1 MLSNDGVI
9 KWDAGVGTVEGS
21 VAVGATQESSTSSS
35 RQTRRDLVG
44 TFSRSILSRRGA
56 TVRHREWISQ
66 PPQSGSHSGRRQ
78 STWPSCCRGWP
89 SNSGRWRC
97 RRPFARTHVGLTCTC
112 MTHIHFPM
120 RTTIELSDQHRA
132 KLLELAAE
140 RGEKGFSRIVKEA
153 VERYL
158 LEQGSRRDRVQ
169 AALKLRGSLG
179 KGAAD
184 ALEESVALSR
194 SKWR

>member
-1 MLSNDGVI
+1 
-9 KWDAGVGTVEGS
+9 
-21 VAVGATQESSTSSS
+21 
-35 RQTRRDLVG
+35 
-44 TFSRSILSRRGA
+44 
-56 TVRHREWISQ
+56 
-66 PPQSGSHSGRRQ
+66 
-78 STWPSCCRGWP
+78 
-89 SNSGRWRC
+89 
-97 RRPFARTHVGLTCTC
+97 
-112 MTHIHFPM
+112 M

-153 VERYL
+153 VEQYL